1 MSEIKC
7 PKCGEVFAVDE
18 SGYAKIVAQV
28 RDSQFN
34 EELKRQEAQLISAKN
49 QELKI
54 MQIET
59 QQAVKDA
66 LAQATTEKASLMAQ
80 IDSAKKDMQ
89 ISLSQEQIKSKE
101 ALAQA
106 QAYAAS
112 LKSQI
117 DAAEKDK
124 ALALSQ
130 AQTMTNQELNNKD
143 MQIAKLHADVENAQ
157 ANSKIQAKD
166 LERSYEEQLKIKDR
180 EIDLYKNMKAKQ
192 STKMVG
198 ESLEQHCEIEF
209 ERLRATGFKNA
220 YFGKDNN
227 AKTGSKGD
235 YIFRE
240 CTPEG
245 IEFIS
250 IMFEMKNESATTATK
265 KKNESFLTELNKDRN
280 EKDCEYAVLVSLLE
294 LDNDLYNNGIV
305 DVSHIYPKTYV
316 IRPQF
321 FIPMI
326 TLLRNA
332 AQNSIEYKQQLAAM
346 REQNVDITNFEKDME
361 EFKQRFGNNYRIAS
375 DKFQTAIKEIDNAI
389 DRLEKTK
396 KALLGSENNLR
407 LANKKAEDLSIR
419 KLTRKNPT
427 MAAKFAELAAG
438 DDAAATSTTTLT
450 ADATTQSEE
459 NTD

>member
-28 RDSQFN
+28 RDAQFN
-34 EELKRQEAQLISAKN
+34 EELNRQEAQLASAKK

-80 IDSAKKDMQ
+80 IESAKKDLQ
-89 ISLSQEQIKSKE
+89 IAISQEQTKSKE
-101 ALAQA
+101 ALAKA

-112 LKSQI
+112 LESKI

-124 ALALSQ
+124 ELALSQ
-130 AQTMTNQELNNKD
+130 AQTKANQELNNKD
-143 MQIAKLHADVENAQ
+143 MEIAKLHADFKNAEST
-157 ANSKIQAKD
+157 SKIQAQD
-166 LERSYEEQLKIKDR
+166 LERNYEEQLKVKDK
-180 EIDLYKNMKAKQ
+180 EIDLYKNMKAKL

-220 YFGKDNN
+220 YFGKDND

-250 IMFEMKNESATTATK
+250 IMFEMKNESETTAAK
-265 KKNESFLTELNKDRN
+265 KKNELFLSELNKDRN
-280 EKDCEYAVLVSLLE
+280 EKNCEYAVLVSLLE

-332 AQNSIEYKQQLAAM
+332 AQNSIEYRQQLAAV
-346 REQNVDITNFEKDME
+346 REQNVDITNFENDME
-361 EFKQRFGNNYRIAS
+361 EFKQKFGKNYRIAS
-375 DKFQTAIKEIDNAI
+375 EKFQTAIKEIDNAI

-427 MAAKFAELAAG
+427 MAGKFAELEAG
-438 DDAAATSTTTLT
+438 DDSTLT
-450 ADATTQSEE
+450 SASTATINTATQSEVDM
-459 NTD
+459 N

>member
-34 EELKRQEAQLISAKN
+34 EELNRQEAQLASAKN

-54 MQIET
+54 MQIES

-66 LAQATTEKASLMAQ
+66 LAQANAEKASLMAQ
-80 IDSAKKDMQ
+80 IESAKKDLQ
-89 ISLSQEQIKSKE
+89 IAISQEQSKSKE

-106 QAYAAS
+106 QAYATS
-112 LKSQI
+112 LESKI
-117 DAAEKDK
+117 GAAEKDK
-124 ALALSQ
+124 ELALSQ
-130 AQTMTNQELNNKD
+130 AQTKANQELNNKD

-220 YFGKDNN
+220 YFGKDND

-250 IMFEMKNESATTATK
+250 IMFEMKNESETTATK
-265 KKNESFLTELNKDRN
+265 KKNETFLSELNKDRN
-280 EKDCEYAVLVSLLE
+280 EKNCEYAVLVSLLE

-332 AQNSIEYKQQLAAM
+332 AQNSIEYRQQLAAV
-346 REQNVDITNFEKDME
+346 REQNVDITNFENDME
-361 EFKQRFGNNYRIAS
+361 EFKQKFGKNYRIAS
-375 DKFQTAIKEIDNAI
+375 EKFQTAIKEIDNAI

-427 MAAKFAELAAG
+427 MAAKFAELEAG
-438 DDAAATSTTTLT
+438 DDSTLT
-450 ADATTQSEE
+450 SASTATINTATQSEVDM
-459 NTD
+459 N